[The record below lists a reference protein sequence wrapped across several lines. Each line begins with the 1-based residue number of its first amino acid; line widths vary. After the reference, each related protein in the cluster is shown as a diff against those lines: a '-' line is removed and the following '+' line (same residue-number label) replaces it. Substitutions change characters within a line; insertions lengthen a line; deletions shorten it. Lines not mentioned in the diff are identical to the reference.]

1 MNFAA
6 AIFSYGWLVV
16 LFLVPRIAV
25 AAEDPLFHSLHWA
38 ILFLMAMP
46 YTIVGSI
53 AGGIICS
60 RWRENKKRNHPGRRD
75 YRLRLI
81 ETPKEGIR

>member
-6 AIFSYGWLVV
+6 AMFGYGWLVIF
-16 LFLVPRIAV
+16 FLVPRIAV

-46 YTIVGSI
+46 YTIGGSI
-53 AGGIICS
+53 AGRIICS

-75 YRLRLI
+75 YLLRLI
-81 ETPKEGIR
+81 ETPKECGR

>member
-6 AIFSYGWLVV
+6 AMFGYGWLVV
-16 LFLVPRIAV
+16 LFLVPRITV
-25 AAEDPLFHSLHWA
+25 AAEDPLSHSLHWV

-53 AGGIICS
+53 AGWIIYS
-60 RWRENKKRNHPGRRD
+60 RWRGNKKRNHPGRRGCL
-75 YRLRLI
+75 LRLV
-81 ETPKEGIR
+81 ETPKEGGR

>member
-6 AIFSYGWLVV
+6 IMFAYGWLVV
-16 LFLVPRIAV
+16 LFLVPRIA
-25 AAEDPLFHSLHWA
+25 AAAGDPLSHSLHWA

-53 AGGIICS
+53 AGWIIYS
-60 RWRENKKRNHPGRRD
+60 RWHGNKKRNPPGRRD
-75 YRLRLI
+75 YLLHRI
-81 ETPKEGIR
+81 ETPKEGGR

>member
-6 AIFSYGWLVV
+6 AMFGYGWLVIF
-16 LFLVPRIAV
+16 FLVPRIAV

-46 YTIVGSI
+46 YTIGGSI
-53 AGGIICS
+53 AGWIIYS
-60 RWRENKKRNHPGRRD
+60 RWRGNKKRNHPGRRD

-81 ETPKEGIR
+81 ETPKERGR